1 MGRKGIKEDS
11 KRRVFHR
18 SKYEGMEGVEDIN
31 RKGMKGRIEFGRGF
45 KESGVSHG
53 SEIQL

>member
-1 MGRKGIKEDS
+1 MGRKGVKEDS
-11 KRRVFHR
+11 KRWVFHR

-31 RKGMKGRIEFGRGF
+31 RKGMKGRIEIGRRV
-45 KESGVSHG
+45 KESRVSQG